1 MVVGRSGGIS
11 IQFNCK
17 LLSDSE
23 IMNRL
28 AVANICVCLVNDK
41 TLKHN
46 VQKQLN
52 ILTWENW

>member
-1 MVVGRSGGIS
+1 MVGRSGGIS

-28 AVANICVCLVNDK
+28 AVANICICLVNDK

-46 VQKQLN
+46 V
-52 ILTWENW
+52 